1 MWWGVAV
8 SLALAIRTVAPSAP
22 PGRCPDLFK
31 LELGLYAARVPLV
44 ARRHLCAVLLHHV
57 RLEVERGAED
67 DELLREALGAPAGV
81 VRVCEV
87 LFLPE
92 GDGGMRLGMVGHLH
106 REGTYEG
113 FVIPEADG
121 LADVSNVVW
130 H

>member
-1 MWWGVAV
+1 MWRGVAV

-67 DELLREALGAPAGV
+67 DEFACEAGRLRAWMVGL
-81 VRVCEV
+81 REV
-87 LFLPE
+87 LFLSVLMTQVR
-92 GDGGMRLGMVGHLH
+92 GVR
-106 REGTYEG
+106 R
-113 FVIPEADG
+113 FK
-121 LADVSNVVW
+121 
-130 H
+130 